1 MPENRII
8 PVKLRNKILQITVL
22 LSPIQHS
29 ARVALHCNVLYS
41 TELQCSLKNSYK
53 KRV

>member
-29 ARVALHCNVLYS
+29 VRVALHCTVLYS
-41 TELQCSLKNSYK
+41 TKLQCSLKNSYK